1 MTYTTITYEK
11 KKERVAVITLNRPDK
26 FNTIKPPMP
35 DEIEAAMSE
44 ANRDKEVRVILLQGA
59 GKSFCGG
66 FDFSDGLEHFDGFG
80 LSMKPGEYDIGKD
93 MMMSLNPWTAKYPKH
108 DKAE

>member
-11 KKERVAVITLNRPDK
+11 KKDRVAVITLNRPDK

-44 ANRDKEVRVILLQGA
+44 ANRDKEVRVILLQGPA
-59 GKSFCGG
+59 SPSVVASTSPMVSSISMVGG
-66 FDFSDGLEHFDGFG
+66 CR
-80 LSMKPGEYDIGKD
+80 
-93 MMMSLNPWTAKYPKH
+93 
-108 DKAE
+108 